1 MIVLIIGSGGREHA
15 LAECF
20 ARSKGVNK
28 VIVSP
33 GNAGIAMFYK
43 CVTLAS
49 HKEIRDYCV
58 NEGVGLVFIG
68 PEQLIEEGLS
78 DYLREA
84 GINVIA
90 PSKFAAQL
98 ETSKIFAKEL
108 MQQWKIP
115 TAKYLV
121 LASETGIETALQDFK
136 YPLVIKADGLAAG
149 KGVHIVS
156 TRQEAIDVLT
166 DMFKQNTTKPNTQIN
181 TDKGVILEEY
191 LQGWEVS
198 LFAISD
204 GINYVSTVFAQ
215 DHKQVFDGDL
225 GPNTGG
231 MGAYAPVPEA
241 EVFRKQIEEGII
253 SPTLAAMRDLGYP
266 YQGIL
271 YCGLMITKEGP
282 KVIEFNCRLGDPE
295 AEVLLPLLEND
306 LLEVCLAILGIK
318 VDKLNMRFKQATAL
332 GVVMASKGYPGEY
345 PKGLPIY
352 FEEPNATGIYFS
364 GVAKNTEGLVTAGG
378 RVMCV
383 VGIDKDLETA
393 RKQAYNKVQ
402 GMSYASQY
410 YRTDIG
416 LRTNSL

>member
-1 MIVLIIGSGGREHA
+1 MIILIIGSGGREHA

-20 ARSKGVNK
+20 ARSKGVEE

-33 GNAGIAMFYK
+33 GNDGIAMFYD
-43 CVTLAS
+43 CVKLSS
-49 HKEIRDYCV
+49 HQEIRDYCIK
-58 NEGVGLVFIG
+58 ETVGLVFIG
-68 PEQLIEEGLS
+68 PEQPIEEGLS

-98 ETSKIFAKEL
+98 ETSKVFAKEL
-108 MQQWKIP
+108 MQKWKIP

-121 LASETGIETALQDFK
+121 LTSETGIESALQDFS

-149 KGVHIVS
+149 KGVHIVY
-156 TRQEAIDVLT
+156 TRQETIDVLDSMLTKST
-166 DMFKQNTTKPNTQIN
+166 DSIN
-181 TDKGVILEEY
+181 TKKGVLLEEY

-253 SPTLAAMRDLGYP
+253 SPTLAAMRELGYP

-306 LLEVCLAILGIK
+306 LLEVCHAILGTN
-318 VDKLNMRFKQATAL
+318 VDKLNLSFKQATAL
-332 GVVMASKGYPGEY
+332 GVVMASSGYPGNY
-345 PKGLPIY
+345 PQGLPID
-352 FEEPNATGIYFS
+352 FRDSFAEGIYFS

-383 VGIDKDLETA
+383 VGIEKDIETA
-393 RKQAYNKVQ
+393 RKQAYEKVQ
-402 GMSYASQY
+402 GISFASQY

-416 LRTNSL
+416 LRTNIL